1 MTDLVNP
8 NQYWSRLKINNVYIE
23 EFKVEFGIK
32 QGYTLFTALVSVD
45 VDVILKKLVLRRNI
59 SIGLKQCS
67 AHADD
72 IREMWELYCSVS
84 SLVMCGE
91 IER

>member
-1 MTDLVNP
+1 M
-8 NQYWSRLKINNVYIE
+8 
-23 EFKVEFGIK
+23 EFGIK

-72 IREMWELYCSVS
+72 IREM
-84 SLVMCGE
+84 
-91 IER
+91 